1 MVNPLSLDSFW
12 FNKRKFEEAERIFY
26 EAKYG
31 GVKTLEYNERYNKLK
46 KEKEGLVKT
55 IEDLTKSISK
65 LELRINTLEKSSSNS
80 SVPAKPSA
88 PVKENKPAAEE
99 DDDIDLFGSDEDDEA
114 AEKARAER
122 AAAVPKKAGKPGVVA
137 KSSVV
142 LEIKPW
148 DDETDLEAME
158 KSVRSVQM
166 DGLLWGT
173 SKFVP
178 VAYGVKKMQIV
189 CVVEDEK
196 VSIEELSEKIESFE
210 DYVQSVDVVAFNKI

>member
-1 MVNPLSLDSFW
+1 MV
-12 FNKRKFEEAERIFY
+12 
-26 EAKYG
+26 
-31 GVKTLEYNERYNKLK
+31 YNEN
-46 KEKEGLVKT
+46 
-55 IEDLTKSISK
+55 
-65 LELRINTLEKSSSNS
+65 ELAQVLSTLEKENADLNKVVLQLKSVLSGLEGRVVNLEKG
-80 SVPAKPSA
+80 VPAKPSA
-88 PVKENKPAAEE
+88 PVKENKPATEE